1 MYQSV
6 SLIVDQ
12 KLIRGVVRTP
22 DGEGPFPT
30 VVFYHGFTV
39 DKVGLMRLHELFARQ
54 CVENGFACVRF
65 DFYGCGE
72 SDGDFEE
79 MRLSDEIMQAEAIY
93 RWTCEQGFSDSSRV
107 FPVGHSMGGL
117 ITGVVA
123 GRVQPNAAV
132 MWAPAPM
139 VYYDAS
145 SRANAVP
152 SRYESA
158 YDIGGLSLSSKFLLD
173 ARRIKVLE
181 ESKEFKGQLLIVHGD
196 MDEKAPVAAVGLYED
211 IYGQDQ
217 LSIRLVPGANHQ
229 FSSLLWKQEVYD
241 ASISFLKSQ
250 LA

>member
-1 MYQSV
+1 MYLSV
-6 SLIVDQ
+6 SLTVDD

-54 CVENGFACVRF
+54 CVQNGFACVRF

-79 MRLSDEIMQAEAIY
+79 MRLSDEITQAEAIY
-93 RWTCEQGFSDSSRV
+93 RWTCKQRFSDPNRV

-117 ITGVVA
+117 ITCIIA

-132 MWAPAPM
+132 MWSPAPM

-145 SRANAVP
+145 ARANAVP

-158 YDIGGLSLSSKFLLD
+158 YDIGGLSLSSEFLLD
-173 ARRIKVLE
+173 ARRLKVLE
-181 ESKEFKGQLLIVHGD
+181 ESKGFKGRLLLLHGD
-196 MDEKAPVAAVGLYED
+196 MDEKAPVASVGFYED
-211 IYGQDQ
+211 MYGRDQ
-217 LSIRLVPGANHQ
+217 LSIQLVRGANHQ
-229 FSSLLWKQEVYD
+229 FSSLIWKKEVYD
-241 ASISFLKSQ
+241 ASIAFLKKQ
-250 LA
+250 LT

>member
-1 MYQSV
+1 MYLSV
-6 SLIVDQ
+6 SLTVDD

-79 MRLSDEIMQAEAIY
+79 MRLSDEIKQAEAIY
-93 RWTCEQGFSDSSRV
+93 RWTCEQRFSDAARV

-117 ITGVVA
+117 ITCIIA
-123 GRVQPNAAV
+123 GRVQPKAAV

-145 SRANAVP
+145 ARANAVP
-152 SRYESA
+152 SCYESS
-158 YDIGGLSLSSKFLLD
+158 YDIGGLSLSSEFLLD
-173 ARRIKVLE
+173 ARRLKVLE
-181 ESKEFKGQLLIVHGD
+181 ESKGFKGRLFILHGD
-196 MDEKAPVAAVGLYED
+196 MDEKAPVASVGFYED
-211 IYGQDQ
+211 MYGRDQ
-217 LSIRLVPGANHQ
+217 LTIQLVRGANHQ
-229 FSSLLWKQEVYD
+229 FSSLTWKQEVYD
-241 ASISFLKSQ
+241 ASIAFLKNS
-250 LA
+250 